1 MSYLVTIGIAVA
13 AALAAPW
20 FNVRR
25 LRTMDIPAT
34 LRYVE

>member
-20 FNVRR
+20 LNVRR